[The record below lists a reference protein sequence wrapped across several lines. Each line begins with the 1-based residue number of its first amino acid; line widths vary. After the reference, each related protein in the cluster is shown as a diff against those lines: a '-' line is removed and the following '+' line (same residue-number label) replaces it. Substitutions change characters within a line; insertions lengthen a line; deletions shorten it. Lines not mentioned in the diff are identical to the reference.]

1 MVYFSIVFV
10 NVIVCLFLSSIGNLN
25 LVILICTDH
34 PLLYL
39 YGWDGR
45 GENVHSINLI
55 PNIFLALLFL
65 VKLVTTLSSLQNCF
79 AP

>member
-1 MVYFSIVFV
+1 M
-10 NVIVCLFLSSIGNLN
+10 
-25 LVILICTDH
+25 DH

-39 YGWDGR
+39 HGWDGR

>member
-1 MVYFSIVFV
+1 MVYFSIVFF
-10 NVIVCLFLSSIGNLN
+10 NVIVCFFLGSIGNLN
-25 LVILICTDH
+25 LVVLICMDH

-45 GENVHSINLI
+45 GENVHSINF
-55 PNIFLALLFL
+55 NIFLALLFL
-65 VKLVTTLSSLQNCF
+65 VKLVTTLSSLENCF

>member
-1 MVYFSIVFV
+1 MD
-10 NVIVCLFLSSIGNLN
+10 N
-25 LVILICTDH
+25 

-45 GENVHSINLI
+45 GENVHSTNLI

-79 AP
+79 AGFGMISGSSMTLSDNLS